1 MTLKTESDFTLHEPL
16 EELLRS
22 RPGQVRLSSLV
33 LSAVGIPHQLAS
45 KGRVL
50 LVHPRDRDRA
60 LAQLQA
66 FAEENRGWPPR
77 RPVAPAASS
86 RPPTVLLMGLLA
98 LFYSITGPWE
108 QESRWFLQGAVDS
121 HRILA
126 ADEWYRLF
134 TGLTLHA
141 DPVHLLG
148 NCLIG
153 GFMVHLLCQTT
164 GTGLGWLLILLG
176 GGLGNLINLLV
187 RDTPHLS
194 VGFSTAIFAAIGMF
208 SGLRLGH
215 HQAARQMLLPL
226 GAGASLLALLGTAGE
241 HTDLGAHLFGFL
253 GGILLGWLVQ
263 RAGLLTL
270 AKDQRL
276 QLACFFL
283 ALGLL
288 GVCWW
293 LALATA

>member
-1 MTLKTESDFTLHEPL
+1 MMLKTESDSMPQEPL

-22 RPGQVRLSSLV
+22 WPEQVRLSSLV

-50 LVHPRDRDRA
+50 LIHPRDRDRA
-60 LAQLQA
+60 RAQLQA
-66 FAEENRGWPPR
+66 FAEENRDWPPR

-98 LFYSITGPWE
+98 LFYGITGPWE
-108 QESRWFLQGAVDS
+108 QENRWFLHGAVDS
-121 HRILA
+121 QHILEMG
-126 ADEWYRLF
+126 EWYRLF

-164 GTGLGWLLILLG
+164 GTGLGWLLLLLS
-176 GGLGNLINLLV
+176 GGLGNLVNLLV

-208 SGLRLGH
+208 SGLRLGDN
-215 HQAARQMLLPL
+215 QVIGQLLLPL
-226 GAGASLLALLGTAGE
+226 GAGTSLLALLGTAGE
-241 HTDLGAHLFGFL
+241 HTDLGAHFFGFL

-263 RAGLLTL
+263 RTGLLIL
-270 AKDQRL
+270 AKNQLL

-283 ALGLL
+283 VLGLM